1 MTGSLTVVRIENV
14 KDIFKKKTGFS
25 VKKDFSLEN
34 YEFQLNKL
42 GEPLTEIFYCDST
55 PEYHIYLSKL
65 STNTIERPIYI
76 YKDGIE
82 EYTLGYQEIKEFK
95 FLIDTD
101 FTTLYIFAPKRIA
114 RPFQARLDK
123 EDYLRCSKI
132 IFDFSRLQELS
143 NFITGYGTWEDSDG
157 VITKTGKFGHG
168 IETTIEN
175 FSMITAF
182 YIDYSYKNKR
192 VQLILNV
199 EGRISTTNELTE
211 DDLLY
216 LYNEIKDTLVK
227 K

>member
-34 YEFQLNKL
+34 YGFELNKL
-42 GEPLTEIFYCDST
+42 GEPLTEIFFCEST
-55 PEYHIYLSKL
+55 PEYYVFLSKL
-65 STNTIERPIYI
+65 STHTIDKPIYI
-76 YKDGIE
+76 YEDGIE

-101 FTTLYIFAPKRIA
+101 FTTMYIFAPKKIA

-123 EDYLRCSKI
+123 HDYLRCFKI

-143 NFITGYGTWEDSDG
+143 NFISGYGTWEDSSG
-157 VITKTGKFGHG
+157 VVTKTGKFGHG
-168 IETTIEN
+168 IETTVAN
-175 FSMITAF
+175 FSKLTAF
-182 YIDYSYKNKR
+182 YIEYSYKNKR

-199 EGRISTTNELTE
+199 EGRISTSNELNE

-216 LYNEIKDTLVK
+216 IYHEIKDTLVK